1 MYIRIPSSPNDAPSA
16 NLGGPNKAPY
26 STGGQYVGEEDTGK
40 LLTVLRGLSP
50 YQHFIE
56 RRFTSGAAKRLPK
69 NFLHIVSSPNQVP
82 NKALRRRFVTVNNT
96 IVGGTIDRAAGV
108 IYMLE
113 LPKTPGYTRLELAL
127 HEAVHLFA
135 HPFTSMIDDPTFRKT
150 YGRGC
155 SPEDPTIGTF
165 QRTFC
170 RGFGEGAT
178 QAITEQIMEG
188 QGITKYYA
196 DRPYEQFTPLAYEL
210 IRIFSADLL
219 GRAYFLGAINDF
231 TRAMKW
237 RWGNAYHNVVNY
249 TASGK
254 TQKALAEIKRLEIE
268 YPKRFGPKGDFPTP
282 PRNIRYV

>member
-1 MYIRIPSSPNDAPSA
+1 MYIRIPFGVNYAPSV
-16 NLGGPNKAPY
+16 NLGGPSKAPY
-26 STGGQYVGEEDTGK
+26 STGGQYVGEKDTGK

-50 YQHFIE
+50 YQRFIE
-56 RRFTSGAAKRLPK
+56 ARFTSGAAARLP
-69 NFLHIVSSPNQVP
+69 NHFLRIVSSPKDVP
-82 NKALRRRFVTVNNT
+82 NEALRRRFVTVNNT

-135 HPFTSMIDDPTFRKT
+135 HPFTSLIDERTFRNT

-155 SPEDPTIGTF
+155 SPRDPTIGTF

-178 QAITEQIMEG
+178 QAITEQIMEA

-196 DRPYEQFTPLAYEL
+196 DRPYEQFTPPAHEI
-210 IRIFSADLL
+210 IRLFSADLL
-219 GRAYFLGAINDF
+219 GRAYFLGAIADF
-231 TRAMKW
+231 TRAMQW
-237 RWGNAYHNVVNY
+237 RWGNAWHNVANY
-249 TASGK
+249 TTAGEK
-254 TQKALAEIKRLEIE
+254 QKALDEIKRLELE
-268 YPKRFGPKGDFPTP
+268 YLKRFGPKGDFPTP
-282 PRNIRYV
+282 LLYKKYA